1 MVKLALILTATAP
14 SFGDKVSA
22 DPMFLPSVRDLRA
35 IKLRKANPFVRISYQ
50 FEQTGS
56 RIVVGAYI
64 WRTLTRGDSLLVLL
78 VWLYLQVLVGKN
90 LRLQRRR
97 W

>member
-1 MVKLALILTATAP
+1 MVKLALISMATAP

-22 DPMFLPSVRDLRA
+22 DPMFLSFVRDLRA
-35 IKLRKANPFVRISYQ
+35 FEPRKANLFVRISYH

-56 RIVVGAYI
+56 WIVVGAYW
-64 WRTLTRGDSLLVLL
+64 WRMLLRVSVSLVLL

-90 LRLQRRR
+90 LQLQRRQ
-97 W
+97 